1 MGSVITLYFKLNRKR
16 KKMTLAEILIVLK
29 FLKIDAELSDIK
41 IRPIGYNIFYVYV
54 KNCYRFEYREY
65 SESDWVYHTH
75 GKRDII
81 VNNSTTK
88 SSFDLEA
95 ILSFDWS

>member
-1 MGSVITLYFKLNRKR
+1 MTIT
-16 KKMTLAEILIVLK
+16 EILIVLK

-41 IRPIGYNIFYVYV
+41 IRSVGYKNFYVYV

-81 VNNSTTK
+81 VEDAITK
-88 SSFDLEA
+88 SRFDLEA